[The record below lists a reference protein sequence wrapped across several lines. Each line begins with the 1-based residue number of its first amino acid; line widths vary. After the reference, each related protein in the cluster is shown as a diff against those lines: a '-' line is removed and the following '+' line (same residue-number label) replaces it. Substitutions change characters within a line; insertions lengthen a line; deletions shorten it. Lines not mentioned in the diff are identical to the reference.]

1 MRKKT
6 ILRAIAIVACLA
18 ILTLSV
24 PTVTAANERP
34 DKNTFKSFFLKQL
47 RILGSLFPFLNI
59 DVDDDYTPKKSK
71 ISKTSDDTTGNIKQ
85 ITGTLNSVQ
94 RPVDD

>member
-6 ILRAIAIVACLA
+6 ILRAIAIVACLS
-18 ILTLSV
+18 ILSLSV

-34 DKNTFKSFFLKQL
+34 DKITFKSLFLKQL

-59 DVDDDYTPKKSK
+59 DVDDDYIPKQSK
-71 ISKTSDDTTGNIKQ
+71 ISKTSDGTTGNIKQ

-94 RPVDD
+94 RCEDD